1 MSTSAPQASPSRVQ
15 TVNSLVVPRLR
26 RIAGLFATIPPFTWL
41 VYDFAVAAL
50 SMSWAYSH
58 TPEAWEAFNL
68 PRHLAWGSAS
78 LIFGTSVAITSHV
91 FGLHDRTVRRTVTG
105 LITQSLIAV
114 LVAIVA
120 LVTISSIFF
129 YQDVGRNILGLAAI
143 GTTSALVLCRAFAWH
158 FATRHPECIGLLGD
172 RAFVNKAQ
180 AFLEATKRPIRLC
193 PVVLDEK
200 ETHVVSLSSLPD
212 WAALMQMDE
221 IVFHGD
227 PTPEIRDA
235 LFRCLDTG
243 VRVISYTA
251 HLEKNHECVAVNELS
266 ESWFLSNDIRALH
279 PHYMI
284 LKRASDIFISAL
296 GLLLS
301 APLMLVAV
309 ISIKLE
315 SPGPA
320 FYKQTRIGLRNRPFS
335 IYKLRSMRLDA
346 EKGGA
351 QWASKNDN
359 RILRVGKIL
368 RKTRM
373 DEVPQFWNILKGDMA
388 FIGPRPER
396 PEFVDSLAEAIP
408 YYRQRHLVKPGLT
421 GWAQINVDYGASVDD
436 AREKLRY
443 DLYYVKEA
451 SLKFDLHVCIRTIGA
466 IMRGA
471 R

>member
-1 MSTSAPQASPSRVQ
+1 MISSPPAS
-15 TVNSLVVPRLR
+15 SLAADLVHVPRFR
-26 RIAGLFATIPPFTWL
+26 RIAGLFATIPPSTWL
-41 VYDFAVAAL
+41 LLDFVIAML
-50 SMSWAYSH
+50 SMVWSYSH
-58 TPEAWEAFNL
+58 SPMAWEAFHL
-68 PRHLAWGSAS
+68 PRHLGWLPAS
-78 LIFGTSVAITSHV
+78 LLFGTAVALTSHV
-91 FGLHDRTVRRTVTG
+91 LGFHDRTARRNVTG
-105 LITQSLIAV
+105 LITQSLIVVAV
-114 LVAIVA
+114 AVVA
-120 LVTISSIFF
+120 LVTISSILF
-129 YQDVGRNILGLAAI
+129 YQDVGRNILGLALIA
-143 GTTSALVLCRAFAWH
+143 TTSLLVLCRAFAWH

-172 RAFVNKAQ
+172 RAFVTRAQ
-180 AFLEATKRPIRLC
+180 AFLESTQRPLRLC

-221 IVFHGD
+221 IVFHGEA
-227 PTPEIRDA
+227 TPEIRQA
-235 LFRCLDTG
+235 LLRCLDTG

-251 HLEKNHECVAVNELS
+251 HLEKNHECVAINELG
-266 ESWFLSNDIRALH
+266 EAWFLANDIRALH
-279 PHYMI
+279 PHYLI
-284 LKRASDIFISAL
+284 LKRLSDITISML
-296 GLLLS
+296 GLVLS
-301 APLMLVAV
+301 SPLMLLA
-309 ISIKLE
+309 IAAIKLE

-346 EKGGA
+346 EKSGA
-351 QWASKNDN
+351 QWAQKNDR
-359 RILRVGKIL
+359 RILKIGKLL

-396 PEFVDSLAEAIP
+396 PEFVDTLAEAIP
-408 YYRQRHLVKPGLT
+408 FYRQRHLVKPGLT
-421 GWAQINVDYGASVDD
+421 GWAQINVAYGASIED